1 LQVAVVEMCVY
12 VVEDGVPGRSQSG
25 IVSLQLK
32 ECSMKFSIVILLLY
46 SKSWS
51 FGNKLRMEARKFDFL

>member
-1 LQVAVVEMCVY
+1 VY